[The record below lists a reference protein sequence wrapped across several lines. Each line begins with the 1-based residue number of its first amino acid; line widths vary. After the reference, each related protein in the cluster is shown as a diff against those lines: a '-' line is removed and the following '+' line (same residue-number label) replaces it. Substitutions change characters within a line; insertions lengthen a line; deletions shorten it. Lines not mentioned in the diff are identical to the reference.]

1 MVIGTTLSRLRQ
13 EQSICQENGRK
24 LRKIVIKNMFTKE
37 ILKKI
42 YPFATQANLDKFF
55 PYLENIY
62 KTSDINTEL
71 RFGAFLA
78 QIGHESGQLRYVKEL
93 ASGQAYEGSKDL
105 GNTEKG
111 DGVKFKGRGLI
122 QITGRSNYT
131 ALGTFLGID
140 LVQNTELLETPEY
153 AVKSAVWFWQKKKL
167 NVFADIP
174 DFEKITRII
183 NGGLNGYKDRL
194 ELYERAKLYL

>member
-1 MVIGTTLSRLRQ
+1 
-13 EQSICQENGRK
+13 
-24 LRKIVIKNMFTKE
+24 MFTKE

-42 YPFATQANLDKFF
+42 YPFATQTNLDKFF

-78 QIGHESGQLRYVKEL
+78 QIGHESGQLKYIKEL
-93 ASGQAYEGSKDL
+93 ASGQAYEGRKDL

-122 QITGRSNYT
+122 QITGRANYKE
-131 ALGTFLGID
+131 LGDYLKID
-140 LVQNTELLETPEY
+140 LIKTPELLETPEL
-153 AVKSAVWFWQKKKL
+153 AVKSAVWFWQKKRL
-167 NVFADIP
+167 NTFADIP